1 MTIMRNYSFLL
12 FVVAGLLL
20 ASCSM
25 KSNRDTR
32 SIIVSIEPLRYFTEQ
47 IAGDRFVV
55 KSMVPKGSNPEIY
68 EPTAS
73 QMIDLAKS
81 DMYVKVGQIGFERAW
96 MKKLEK
102 NAPHTIIID
111 TSDGIEMVNTLQGH
125 PDPHTWMSTQNAIII
140 ARNIYRALAAVD
152 NKDSL
157 FFKANLENLISRINV
172 LDTHIREQITRDKST
187 AFLVYHPSLTYFARD
202 YHLHQIPIEEEG
214 REPSVAQLKN
224 TITTARNNHVKCLF
238 LQKEFDNRNTRVV
251 AKETGA
257 EVIKI
262 DPLNYH
268 WEDEMLQTA
277 QKLK

>member
-55 KSMVPKGSNPEIY
+55 KSMVPKGSNPETY

-111 TSDGIEMVNTLQGH
+111 TSDGIEMVNTLQGY
-125 PDPHTWMSTQNAIII
+125 PDPHTWMSTQNAIVI